1 MTLYHYTTAAGLQ
14 GIISSK
20 SLWTTDYRFLNDTS
34 EFRYGWKLMVSA
46 IDRREVDIKERSS
59 FAWDTI
65 ALFLRDMDKAT
76 AFVGSLTPHGDLLS
90 QWRGYNRGQGFA
102 IGFDEAW
109 LEHNAT
115 LQNFDIS
122 PVIYDPDRQGAA
134 ADTTVDILLEQLV
147 NEAAMTVLEKLN
159 AWRIQAVKTALRLK
173 DRHFS
178 EEQESR
184 LVWAGHS
191 WPMRLKT
198 RVSPTGL
205 VPYHAFQF
213 DQAAPINSLNHPNNF
228 GIEEII
234 VGPALGQHQVSAVE
248 ALLASNHMRLTIK
261 RSAIPYVAD

>member
-1 MTLYHYTTAAGLQ
+1 MTLYHYTAAAGLQ

-20 SLWTTDYRFLNDTS
+20 SLWTTDYRFLNDSS
-34 EFRYGWKLMVSA
+34 EFRYGWKLMVGA
-46 IDRREVDIKERSS
+46 IDRREADIKERSS

-65 ALFLRDMDKAT
+65 ALFLRDTDKAT
-76 AFVGSLTPHGDLLS
+76 AFVGSLTPQGDLLS

-109 LEHNAT
+109 LGHNAT

-122 PVIYDPDRQGAA
+122 PVIYHPDKQNAA
-134 ADTTVDILLEQLV
+134 ADTVDLLVEQLA
-147 NEAAMTVLEKLN
+147 NESTTAVLETLN
-159 AWRIQAVKTALRLK
+159 SWRTQAVKTALCLK
-173 DRHFS
+173 DHHFS

-191 WPMRLKT
+191 WPARLKT

-213 DQAAPINSLNHPNNF
+213 DLAAPINSLNHPNNF

-248 ALLASNHMRLTIK
+248 ALLASRHMRLTIK

>member
-34 EFRYGWKLMVSA
+34 EFRYGWKLMVGA
-46 IDRREVDIKERSS
+46 IDRREADIKERSS

-65 ALFLRDMDKAT
+65 ALFLRNADKAN
-76 AFVGSLTPHGDLLS
+76 AFVGSLTLQGDLLS

-102 IGFDEAW
+102 IGFDETW
-109 LEHNAT
+109 LEHNAAP
-115 LQNFDIS
+115 QNFDIS
-122 PVIYDPDRQGAA
+122 PVIYDSDKQNAA
-134 ADTTVDILLEQLV
+134 ADITVDLLVEQL
-147 NEAAMTVLEKLN
+147 ADKGITPVLEVLN
-159 AWRIQAVKTALRLK
+159 SWRIQAVKTALRLK

-191 WPMRLKT
+191 WPVRLKT
-198 RVSPTGL
+198 RISPTGL

-213 DQAAPINSLNHPNNF
+213 DLAAPINSLNHPNNF
-228 GIEEII
+228 GIKEII

-248 ALLASNHMRLTIK
+248 ALLASHSMRLTIN